1 MLNMCRSLAES
12 SQACPKMWDV
22 PKLIAKCNKGNDGKP
37 ADFGVPGRV
46 PCFRTNPWVSTL
58 LQPGL
63 RHPLAILL
71 KHRPMPHHPSTRLD
85 KCCYATD
92 TDRSST
98 PNPSLLTAAKTI
110 SRLLRI
116 SFPGAWNE
124 RSVDPQ
130 ELLRTLGAPW
140 PNCWDTEFVFSSVYI
155 II

>member
-1 MLNMCRSLAES
+1 MLDMCQSLKS

-22 PKLIAKCNKGNDGKP
+22 PNLHQIANCNKGNDGKP
-37 ADFGVPGRV
+37 ADFGVPSRV

-85 KCCYATD
+85 KTRQVLQRATD

-116 SFPGAWNE
+116 SFPARRLE
-124 RSVDPQ
+124 
-130 ELLRTLGAPW
+130 
-140 PNCWDTEFVFSSVYI
+140 
-155 II
+155 